1 MNMHAKALLA
11 ATLLALPGFAAAQA
25 TPAAADQAVDMV
37 ATPPQDR
44 EDPNCLRYTGSVIV
58 AKQNLRNER
67 AARQSGT
74 AAEQPVCS
82 DRMGRSYTQDDLR
95 RTGATD
101 ISDALR
107 RLDPSIH

>member
-1 MNMHAKALLA
+1 MNKHAPTLLV

-25 TPAAADQAVDMV
+25 APAAADQAVDMV

-58 AKQNLRNER
+58 ANQNQRSAR
-67 AARQSGT
+67 AARASGT
-74 AAEQPVCS
+74 AAAQPVCS